1 MMTFKILFTIQASK
15 DLKELENRKTFKSSK
30 KTLVYLQANP
40 RHPSLNT
47 HKYKSVTGHNG
58 AEIFEAYAENI
69 TPAAYRIFWYYGPN
83 KYNITILAIT
93 IHP

>member
-30 KTLVYLQANP
+30 KHWYIYRQNP

-47 HKYKSVTGHNG
+47 HNINLLKDITEQKYLKLMLKILLLLLIEFFG
-58 AEIFEAYAENI
+58 IMDQ
-69 TPAAYRIFWYYGPN
+69 
-83 KYNITILAIT
+83 TI
-93 IHP
+93 